1 MNKKLMLLGLCL
13 MGVFSS
19 LHADE
24 SGEVP
29 NETAAVIATSDTS
42 ISTPSEKEDKEKNN
56 EDCGCS
62 KKKG

>member
-24 SGEVP
+24 SGEAAK
-29 NETAAVIATSDTS
+29 ETAAVTSETS
-42 ISTPSEKEDKEKNN
+42 ITTPSEKEEKIEQTN
-56 EDCGCS
+56 EDCGCN